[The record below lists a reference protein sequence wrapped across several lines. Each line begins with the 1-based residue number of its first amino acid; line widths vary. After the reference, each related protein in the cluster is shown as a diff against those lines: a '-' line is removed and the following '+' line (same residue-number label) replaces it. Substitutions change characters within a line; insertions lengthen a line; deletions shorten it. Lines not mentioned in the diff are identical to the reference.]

1 MPSNARITF
10 IGHSI
15 GCRIILEIMKKLSSK
30 TCHNGNTLITNAQN
44 LNFHKSY
51 LLFPTIE
58 RMKQTPAGRFTWIQ
72 VNKKI

>member
-1 MPSNARITF
+1 
-10 IGHSI
+10 
-15 GCRIILEIMKKLSSK
+15 MKKLSSK
-30 TCHNGNTLITNAQN
+30 TSQNGNTLQDDTQE

-72 VNKKI
+72 VIEKS